1 MIQSLKDLDWTD
13 LTEYIPATLTAI
25 MMPLSY
31 SIADGLGIG
40 FMSYVAIKIA
50 SGRKDQCSL
59 ALYLIA
65 ILFMAKFVFL

>member
-1 MIQSLKDLDWTD
+1 
-13 LTEYIPATLTAI
+13 

-50 SGRKDQCSL
+50 SGRKAQCSL

-65 ILFMAKFVFL
+65 ILFIAKFVFL

>member
-13 LTEYIPATLTAI
+13 LTEYIPAALTAI

-50 SGRKDQCSL
+50 SGRKDHCSL